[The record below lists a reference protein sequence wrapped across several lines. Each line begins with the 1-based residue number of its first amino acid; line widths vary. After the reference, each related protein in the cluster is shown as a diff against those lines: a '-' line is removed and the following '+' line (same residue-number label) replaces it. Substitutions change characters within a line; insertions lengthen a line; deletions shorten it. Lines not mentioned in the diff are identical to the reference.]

1 MRAAL
6 VTGTSTGIG
15 RATALALDGRG
26 WQVFAGV
33 RREEDTAS
41 LRAEASERL
50 VPLTLDV
57 TSPEQIAAAAERIAA
72 ESENGLHGV
81 VNNAGI
87 AVPGPLE
94 TLPLDEFR
102 RQLEVGLVS
111 YLAVTQAV
119 LPQIRGAGGRVV
131 FLSSIGG
138 RVSFPLNG
146 AYHAAKYGTEAI
158 GDAFRQELAGWG
170 IRVSIIE
177 PGSIDTP
184 IWSRGEKNA
193 DRVLAQSPQTEQL
206 YGPAIE
212 RFRKV
217 VRQTADRGIPPE
229 RVAKAIVHALESK
242 RPRSRYLVGLDA
254 KIQARLVP
262 LIPTPVLDR
271 LVGGQLG
278 LR

>member
-184 IWSRGEKNA
+184 IWSRGEENA